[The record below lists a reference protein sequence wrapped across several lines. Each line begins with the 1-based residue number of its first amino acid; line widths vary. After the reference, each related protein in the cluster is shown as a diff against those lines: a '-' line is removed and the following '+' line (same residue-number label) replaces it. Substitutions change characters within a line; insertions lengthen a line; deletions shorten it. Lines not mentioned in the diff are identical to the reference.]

1 MTPGDLRSIRAEFV
15 EKQRC
20 KARKRKRPNT
30 DSAGEGTK
38 QVKRRRLLFFL
49 FFGLIALLTDLMFLR
64 RIFAARM
71 GAFLALGDR
80 FVATGSILLAFF
92 ASFLLFVRSDAA
104 LVVTFFACCLGFD
117 TTALTRKDCTGTDH
131 EGHSKSQSRQRFG

>member
-1 MTPGDLRSIRAEFV
+1 MTPGGICVCEEESAW
-15 EKQRC
+15 KNH
-20 KARKRKRPNT
+20 ARKRKRPNS
-30 DSAGEGTK
+30 DSAVDETK
-38 QVKRRRLLFFL
+38 LMKRTRLFLFL
-49 FFGLIALLTDLMFLR
+49 FFGLVALLADLVFLR

-117 TTALTRKDCTGTDH
+117 TTALTRKDRTGTDH
-131 EGHSKSQSRQRFG
+131 EGHRKSQSRQRFG